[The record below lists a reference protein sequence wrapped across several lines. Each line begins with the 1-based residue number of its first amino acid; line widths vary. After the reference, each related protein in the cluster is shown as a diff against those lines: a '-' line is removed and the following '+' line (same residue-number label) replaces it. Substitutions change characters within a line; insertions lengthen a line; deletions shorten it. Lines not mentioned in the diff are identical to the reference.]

1 MARGVGYDSLAA
13 LVDYLTKEEEDRQVP
28 LSALADAARQGVG
41 QGVVDP
47 AMGSAVDFLGADRAA
62 TIGQM
67 TQATP
72 AGLGAIVTE
81 DTPALL
87 DMADPLAGSST
98 QRQAAGRQA
107 GAAVREGISGL
118 ADLVAQEGPME
129 VATRG
134 LRAADEGIGQLIDE
148 RGFAAFAPGPEDAV
162 PMSKILA
169 ALGMAFPSVVKLG
182 KVSKAEKAA
191 LPEDSLYGKNPSITK
206 ESLENPAVRRREAMR
221 AGGETIIEDQVPI
234 DRTTI
239 QPADLEGMVGVPFMA
254 DRSRAGGNLTQV
266 GGVPLSRPVSLQ
278 GGEDYPLIVNPN
290 AAWASNKGIAVNK
303 QNNAITALEKTG
315 MPPVGVFTVMGERG
329 IDFSTPVIEAMVGQ
343 LEAIRVPKKA
353 IKLFDTKVN
362 EQIDNINRSRKEGT
376 PEMPRFVGLNDPGAM
391 DQLLGING
399 YPALGSGNLRKV
411 LVQEMFGKE
420 FRNIGFPVYHDVL
433 KSVTKPEL
441 MPLNRGD
448 AGSTMFSLEP
458 DSPLSTDSRHRS
470 YDTAIPGSYLG
481 GLESAVP
488 ADVIFPKTFKKLATK
503 KTKPKDG
510 SPGRLFTE
518 QEKIGSLGMAH
529 HWEVFD
535 PQWVDTVSDWL
546 ATSGAK
552 KTGAAMVLAPL
563 FFGAGQIQQLEQE

>member
-1 MARGVGYDSLAA
+1 
-13 LVDYLTKEEEDRQVP
+13 
-28 LSALADAARQGVG
+28 
-41 QGVVDP
+41 
-47 AMGSAVDFLGADRAA
+47 
-62 TIGQM
+62 
-67 TQATP
+67 
-72 AGLGAIVTE
+72 
-81 DTPALL
+81 
-87 DMADPLAGSST
+87 
-98 QRQAAGRQA
+98 
-107 GAAVREGISGL
+107 
-118 ADLVAQEGPME
+118 
-129 VATRG
+129 
-134 LRAADEGIGQLIDE
+134 
-148 RGFAAFAPGPEDAV
+148 
-162 PMSKILA
+162 
-169 ALGMAFPSVVKLG
+169 
-182 KVSKAEKAA
+182 
-191 LPEDSLYGKNPSITK
+191 
-206 ESLENPAVRRREAMR
+206 
-221 AGGETIIEDQVPI
+221 
-234 DRTTI
+234 
-239 QPADLEGMVGVPFMA
+239 
-254 DRSRAGGNLTQV
+254 
-266 GGVPLSRPVSLQ
+266 
-278 GGEDYPLIVNPN
+278 
-290 AAWASNKGIAVNK
+290 
-303 QNNAITALEKTG
+303 
-315 MPPVGVFTVMGERG
+315 
-329 IDFSTPVIEAMVGQ
+329 MVGQ

-353 IKLFDTKVN
+353 IKSFDTKVN

-488 ADVIFPKTFKKLATK
+488 AQVMYPKTFDHLATQ

-535 PQWVDTVSDWL
+535 QQWVDTVSDWL